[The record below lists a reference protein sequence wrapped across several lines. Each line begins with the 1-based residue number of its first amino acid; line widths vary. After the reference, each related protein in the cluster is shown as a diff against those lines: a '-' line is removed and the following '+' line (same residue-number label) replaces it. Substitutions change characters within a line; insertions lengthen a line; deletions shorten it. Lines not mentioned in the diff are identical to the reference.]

1 MERENVNSVGF
12 YKVQNRA
19 SSDPPPFH
27 PHSLTKTM
35 SNAHVCKKFL
45 VNTNGYFSG
54 YRWILLTFSGIS
66 RQEENKNITTLQV
79 ESTQRWFALKADIF
93 VPNICVKNCELI

>member
-1 MERENVNSVGF
+1 MERENANSVGF

-54 YRWILLTFSGIS
+54 YR
-66 RQEENKNITTLQV
+66 
-79 ESTQRWFALKADIF
+79 
-93 VPNICVKNCELI
+93 